1 MSDEK
6 IVAELQNLTDGET
19 ENAPEVVQAADSTY
33 SVIC

>member
-6 IVAELQNLTDGET
+6 IVSELQNLTEDEA
-19 ENAPEVVQAADSTY
+19 ESAPKVQADSTY